1 MEEQETQKDT
11 GAQFSAWENIKSHL
25 TTRNIIIALVSMFV
39 VWEIFFD
46 NDNLIHQYKMYRE
59 NNKLQETKADYKQK
73 IIDTQK
79 EINALDDEG
88 YIERV
93 AREKHLM
100 KKDNE
105 DIYIVTD
112 GDKKN

>member
-11 GAQFSAWENIKSHL
+11 GAQFSTWENIKSHL
-25 TTRNIIIALVSMFV
+25 TTRNIIIALVSVFV

-46 NDNLIHQYKMYRE
+46 NDNLIHQYKMHRE